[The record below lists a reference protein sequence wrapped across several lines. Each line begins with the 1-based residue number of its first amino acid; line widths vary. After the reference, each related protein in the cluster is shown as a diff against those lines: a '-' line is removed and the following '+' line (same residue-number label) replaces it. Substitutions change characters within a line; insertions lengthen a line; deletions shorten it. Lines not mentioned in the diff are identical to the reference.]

1 MRRRFALLSLASIT
15 VAACQPADTVMPDA
29 PIAPVFAAMPST
41 SVDGQPIPGHYI
53 VLLKPGADGASVQ
66 QHVTTLTGAPPQ
78 TTYSTAVSGFAG
90 AMTSTQAA
98 AIAQNPGVATV
109 EVDQVVM
116 ASATTQIGPTWGLDR
131 LDQRTLPLSNS
142 FKWEAG
148 GKNVWMYVID
158 TGIRTDHV
166 EFGGRAS
173 LGFNNAGGL
182 APTGDCNGHGTHVAG
197 TIGGSTYGVAKL
209 VKLIG
214 VRVLDCNGSGTVSGV
229 IAGVDWVAQQ
239 KVANPTRLM
248 VANMSLG
255 GGLSTALDAAVNN
268 AVAKGVTV
276 VVAAGTSN
284 VDACTQ
290 SPARAASAITV
301 AATASNDSR
310 ASFSNF
316 GTCVDL
322 FAPGVSITSAW
333 NTSSSALAIASGTSM
348 ASPHVA
354 GMVAQ
359 YLMWNGSATPTV
371 VTNTLLGAATLNRV
385 TGAGTGSPN
394 RLAYTQW

>member
-1 MRRRFALLSLASIT
+1 MRRRFALLSLSAVTLS
-15 VAACQPADTVMPDA
+15 ACQPADTVTPDA
-29 PIAPVFAAMPST
+29 GVTPVFAAMPNST
-41 SVDGQPIPGHYI
+41 DGQPIPGQYI
-53 VLLKPGADGASVQ
+53 VLLKPGADGAAVQ
-66 QHVTTLTGAPPQ
+66 QQVGTMTGASPSA
-78 TTYSTAVSGFAG
+78 TYSTVVTGFAM
-90 AMTSTQAA
+90 AMSSTQAA
-98 AIAQNPGVATV
+98 AVARNPNVASV
-109 EVDQVVM
+109 EADQVVT
-116 ASATTQIGPTWGLDR
+116 ATATTQFGPTWGIDR
-131 LDQRTLPLSNS
+131 LDQRALPLSNS

-158 TGIRTDHV
+158 TGIRTDHTQ
-166 EFGGRAS
+166 FGGRAS
-173 LGFNNAGGL
+173 LGFNNAAGQ

-239 KVANPTRLM
+239 KIANPTRLM

-255 GGLSTALDAAVNN
+255 GGISTALDAAVNN

-276 VVAAGTSN
+276 VVAAGNSN

-316 GTCVDL
+316 GACVDL

-333 NTSSSALAIASGTSM
+333 NTSSTALAVASGTSM

-354 GMVAQ
+354 GIVAQ
-359 YLMWNGSATPTV
+359 YLMWNGSATPAV
-371 VTNTLLGAATLNRV
+371 VTNTLLGAATLNLV
-385 TGAGTGSPN
+385 SGAGAGSPN
-394 RLAYTQW
+394 RLAFTQW

>member
-1 MRRRFALLSLASIT
+1 MRLRFAFLSLAT
-15 VAACQPADTVMPDA
+15 VTLAACQPADTVMPDQS
-29 PIAPVFAAMPST
+29 ITPVFASMPAAT
-41 SVDGQPIPGHYI
+41 EGQPIPGHYI
-53 VLLKPGADGASVQ
+53 VLLKSGADGAAVQ
-66 QHVTTLTGAPPQ
+66 RQVTGVTGALPQ
-78 TTYSTAVSGFAG
+78 LTYSTAVTGFAI
-90 AMTSTQAA
+90 AMSATQAA
-98 AIAQNPGVATV
+98 TVAQNPSVMSV
-109 EVDQVVM
+109 EADQVVT
-116 ASATTQIGPTWGLDR
+116 ATATTQLGPTWGIDR
-131 LDQRTLPLSNS
+131 LDQRYLPLSNS

-158 TGIRTDHV
+158 TGIRTDHAQ
-166 EFGGRAS
+166 FGGRAT

-197 TIGGSTYGVAKL
+197 TIGGVTYGVAKL
-209 VKLIG
+209 VRLIG

-239 KVANPTRLM
+239 KIANPSRLM

-255 GGLSTALDAAVNN
+255 GGASTALDAAVNN
-268 AVAKGVTV
+268 AVARGVTV
-276 VVAAGTSN
+276 VVAAGNSN
-284 VDACTQ
+284 ADACLS
-290 SPARAASAITV
+290 SPARAVNAITV
-301 AATASNDSR
+301 GATASNDSR

-333 NTSSSALAIASGTSM
+333 NTSSTALAVANGTSM

-359 YLMWNGSATPTV
+359 YLMWNGSATPAV
-371 VTNTLLGAATLNRV
+371 VTSTILGAATQNIV
-385 TGAGTGSPN
+385 TGAGVGSPN
-394 RLAYTQW
+394 RLAFTQW